1 MLYLGKQQVLT
12 DKQHSLYKGRMD
24 LKALEKAIELAG
36 SQAELARR
44 LGKKQAHIWNWLH
57 RDGRVPADMA
67 IAIENAVDGQVT
79 RHELRDDLYPE
90 QGA

>member
-1 MLYLGKQQVLT
+1 ME
-12 DKQHSLYKGRMD
+12 

-57 RDGRVPADMA
+57 RDKRVPADMA
-67 IAIENAVDGQVT
+67 ISIEHAVGGQVT
-79 RHELRDDLYPE
+79 RQALRPDLYPSE
-90 QGA
+90 QAA